1 MKTAVLTSFL
11 LGALVALGNLGQS
24 ADTSDS
30 KLVGREVVPSATDS
44 RIDKFSGDG
53 WAHRVY
59 RNQSAAEKNLLV
71 VFLPGTGGKGGN
83 AAAFCRL
90 PADHG
95 FHVVSLAYPS
105 TISMSVFHK
114 STDPDAFLKARE
126 NILYGKVPF
135 GNLGVN
141 EPNSIHNRL
150 LKVVRYLAATYPKE
164 NWDQF
169 LDRNGSLEWRKLV
182 LSGCSQGGGHAAL
195 LGMQHEV
202 ARVLMFGSPK
212 DYNIHFQQPAKWY
225 SSPSA
230 TPLNRFFSFVHSGDE
245 EHGCTYARWLHGN
258 RPRPGCKEFRD
269 RPPLNRSMPL
279 GGRGALHLCHFP
291 ARDREDQHIDQAR
304 AELTRRRADQALPAP
319 DPARRSDRGRGTR
332 RPTTTAW

>member
-11 LGALVALGNLGQS
+11 LGAQFALVSQGQS
-24 ADTSDS
+24 ADTSDPR
-30 KLVGREVVPSATDS
+30 LVVRDVVPSTTDS
-44 RIDKFSGDG
+44 RINQFSGDG

-59 RNQSAAEKNLLV
+59 RNSSVADKNLLV
-71 VFLPGTGGKGGN
+71 VFLPGTGGKGDN
-83 AAAFCRL
+83 AKAFCRL
-90 PADHG
+90 AADRG
-95 FHVVSLAYPS
+95 FHLVSLAYPS

-126 NILYGKVPF
+126 NIIYGKVPF
-135 GNLGVN
+135 GKLGVN

-150 LKVVRYLAATYPKE
+150 LKVVRHLAATHPKE

-182 LSGCSQGGGHAAL
+182 LSGGSQGGGHAAL

-212 DYNIHFQQPAKWY
+212 DYNIHFQEPARWF

-230 TPLNRFFSFVHSGDE
+230 TPLNRFFSFVHSHDE
-245 EHGCTYARWLHGN
+245 GHGCTYPQQLENYRAMKLL
-258 RPRPGCKEFRD
+258 PRYQVINVDK
-269 RPPLNRSMPL
+269 
-279 GGRGALHLCHFP
+279 A
-291 ARDREDQHIDQAR
+291 
-304 AELTRRRADQALPAP
+304 PAP
-319 DPARRSDRGRGTR
+319 FGHSRLLTSTR
-332 RPTTTAW
+332 PQESPHTSVIKDTEYENVWTYLLGEAIE